1 MRQKYGVMRA
11 KPNKR
16 DEDASRMALEDIEEK
31 TGDAYKRF
39 ELFGVF
45 NPISIGQREL
55 AKIHQNPE
63 NLEAFLNEIQS
74 QDVYYAAPHVFRRKA
89 TDQLLGVYSVAAD
102 IPCVVPT
109 EPYIVLNQIKGIEE
123 WYVMVRSEKTVKYK
137 DFMNNVKNR
146 QYYDANHVIVL
157 LNDHDIDDLL
167 GAYSAEL

>member
-1 MRQKYGVMRA
+1 
-11 KPNKR
+11 
-16 DEDASRMALEDIEEK
+16 MALEDIEEK

-63 NLEAFLNEIQS
+63 NLEAFLN
-74 QDVYYAAPHVFRRKA
+74 VFRRKA

-137 DFMNNVKNR
+137 DFINNVKNR

>member
-1 MRQKYGVMRA
+1 
-11 KPNKR
+11 
-16 DEDASRMALEDIEEK
+16 MALEDIEEK

-55 AKIHQNPE
+55 GKIHQNLE

-109 EPYIVLNQIKGIEE
+109 EPYIVLNQINRIEE

-137 DFMNNVKNR
+137 NFINNVKNR

>member
-1 MRQKYGVMRA
+1 M
-11 KPNKR
+11 
-16 DEDASRMALEDIEEK
+16 
-31 TGDAYKRF
+31 
-39 ELFGVF
+39 F

-137 DFMNNVKNR
+137 DFINNVKNR

-167 GAYSAEL
+167 GAYSAELKRFLPVPAIVRFHTR